1 MFRCLMSAVSAGFL
15 LFTALFAGNA
25 AAASGADYYKGKKVT
40 VIVAF
45 GAGGAYGLYTQL
57 MAKHLPR
64 FLPGN
69 PTIVPQYMPG
79 AGGIKASNYVYN
91 VAARNGL
98 VMSSLSDSV
107 VITAVLR
114 PEKIKYK
121 ANEFT
126 WIGAPVRMNNVLA
139 MRRDSGLTSFDAI
152 TKKEAVLAA
161 TGLGSQATILPKM
174 LAWLSPA
181 KIKVVTGYKG
191 SRGMLGAM
199 ERKEVEGMSL
209 AWTSWKTLKGNW
221 FKDGSAVPIVQ
232 FGLIPEK
239 DLPNI
244 PLALNLARTAEEK
257 AIVKFMSSTSQIGRS
272 VQFPPKV
279 PADRIAAVRA
289 AFDKMVKDPAY
300 ISDVTRRKAF
310 LNPASGAVIQRAVAE
325 AMKFDPALAA
335 KARRGIFGK

>member
-1 MFRCLMSAVSAGFL
+1 MLRQSIRALGAILTTM
-15 LFTALFAGNA
+15 TALFGGTAS
-25 AAASGADYYKGKKVT
+25 AASGADYYKGRTVT

-69 PTIVPQYMPG
+69 PTIIPQYMPG

-91 VAARNGL
+91 VAVRNGS
-98 VMSSLSDSV
+98 VMASLSDSL

-114 PEKIKYK
+114 PERVKYD
-121 ANEFT
+121 ANKFT

-139 MRRDSGLTSFDAI
+139 MRSDTGLKNFDAI

-199 ERKEVEGMSL
+199 ERKEVQGMSL
-209 AWTSWKTLKGNW
+209 AWTSWKTLKGDW
-221 FKDGSAVPIVQ
+221 FKEGFAVPIVQ
-232 FGLIPEK
+232 FGLSSET
-239 DLPNI
+239 DLRNV
-244 PLALNLARTAEEK
+244 PLALDLARTPDEK
-257 AIVKFMSSTSQIGRS
+257 AIVEFMSSTSQIGRS
-272 VQFPPKV
+272 VLFPPTV
-279 PADRIAAVRA
+279 PEDRIAAVRT

-300 ISDVTRRKAF
+300 ISDVTGRRAF
-310 LNPASGAVIQRAVAE
+310 LNPASGAEIQKAVAK
-325 AMKFDPALAA
+325 AMAFDPALAV

>member
-1 MFRCLMSAVSAGFL
+1 MGAGLFL
-15 LFTALFAGNA
+15 LISSVAGNA
-25 AAASGADYYKGKKVT
+25 VAAGGADFYKGKKLT

-64 FLPGN
+64 FLPGK
-69 PTIVPQYMPG
+69 PTIIPQYMPG

-114 PEKIKYK
+114 PERIKYK

-152 TKKEAVLAA
+152 TRKEAVLAA

-199 ERKEVEGMSL
+199 ERKEVQGMSL
-209 AWTSWKTLKGNW
+209 AWTSWKTLKGGW

-232 FGLIPEK
+232 FGLSPEA
-239 DLPNI
+239 DLQNV
-244 PLALNLARTAEEK
+244 PLALDLARSADEK

-279 PADRIAAVRA
+279 PSDRIVAIRA
-289 AFDKMVKDPAY
+289 AFDRMVKDPAY
-300 ISDVTRRKAF
+300 VSDVTKRNAF
-310 LNPASGAVIQRAVAE
+310 LNPASGAVIQKAVAE

>member
-1 MFRCLMSAVSAGFL
+1 M
-15 LFTALFAGNA
+15 
-25 AAASGADYYKGKKVT
+25 
-40 VIVAF
+40 IVAF

-69 PTIVPQYMPG
+69 PTIIPQYMPG

-91 VAARNGL
+91 VAVRNGSI
-98 VMSSLSDSV
+98 MASLSDSL
-107 VITAVLR
+107 VITSVLR
-114 PEKIKYK
+114 PERVKYD
-121 ANEFT
+121 ANKFT

-139 MRRDSGLTSFDAI
+139 MRSDSGLKNFDAI
-152 TKKEAVLAA
+152 TKNEAVLAA

-199 ERKEVEGMSL
+199 ERKEVQGMSL
-209 AWTSWKTLKGNW
+209 AWTSWKTLKGDW
-221 FKDGSAVPIVQ
+221 FKEGFAVPIVQ
-232 FGLIPEK
+232 FGLTSEM
-239 DLPNI
+239 DLPNV
-244 PLALNLARTAEEK
+244 PLAIDLARTADER
-257 AIVKFMSSTSQIGRS
+257 AIVEFMSSTSQIGRS
-272 VQFPPKV
+272 VLFPPTV
-279 PADRIAAVRA
+279 PKDRITAVRT

-300 ISDVTRRKAF
+300 VSDVTGRRAF
-310 LNPASGAVIQRAVAE
+310 LNPGSGAEIQKAVAK
-325 AMKFDPALAA
+325 AMAFDPALAV

>member
-1 MFRCLMSAVSAGFL
+1 
-15 LFTALFAGNA
+15 
-25 AAASGADYYKGKKVT
+25 

-69 PTIVPQYMPG
+69 PTIIPQYMPG

-91 VAARNGL
+91 VAVRNGSI
-98 VMSSLSDSV
+98 MASLSDSL
-107 VITAVLR
+107 VITSVLR
-114 PEKIKYK
+114 PERVKYD
-121 ANEFT
+121 ANKFT

-139 MRRDSGLTSFDAI
+139 MRSDSGLKNFDAI
-152 TKKEAVLAA
+152 TKNEAVLAA

-199 ERKEVEGMSL
+199 ERKEVQGMSL
-209 AWTSWKTLKGNW
+209 AWTSWKTLKGDW
-221 FKDGSAVPIVQ
+221 FKEGFAVPIVQ
-232 FGLIPEK
+232 FGLTSEM
-239 DLPNI
+239 DLPNV
-244 PLALNLARTAEEK
+244 PLAIDLARTADER
-257 AIVKFMSSTSQIGRS
+257 AIVEFMSSTSQIGRS
-272 VQFPPKV
+272 VLFPPTV
-279 PADRIAAVRA
+279 PKDRITAVRT

-300 ISDVTRRKAF
+300 VSDVTGRRAF
-310 LNPASGAVIQRAVAE
+310 LNPGSGAEIQKAVAK
-325 AMKFDPALAA
+325 AMAFDPALAV